1 MEELAGRDNIVTCAV
16 PLQRAHSSALALKRA
31 FDEGLGRA
39 VVLIWERDIVDISW
53 RSVGI
58 DKHFLIALDEATPLK
73 VGRNS
78 LGCTDHIAVHALLPL
93 GLAADVLKEGAH
105 GLLDGLYDVCFELL
119 EALFDGDQVLPVVV
133 LLQDLLVEMMMYGA
147 LKDVRVIVGLDLA
160 ARRVQRGRVLAKEL
174 NVLLRDVPCFF
185 DVFGAFVCT
194 TVEFF

>member
-1 MEELAGRDNIVTCAV
+1 MAQSQRCTDFSFDTSLPLMLNFSTFTAPVAQSGRYSELGRWLFVEVIVTFKFMEELAGRDNIVTCAV

-93 GLAADVLKEGAH
+93 GLPPTMKEG
-105 GLLDGLYDVCFELL
+105 
-119 EALFDGDQVLPVVV
+119 PW
-133 LLQDLLVEMMMYGA
+133 LVGWS
-147 LKDVRVIVGLDLA
+147 V
-160 ARRVQRGRVLAKEL
+160 
-174 NVLLRDVPCFF
+174 
-185 DVFGAFVCT
+185 
-194 TVEFF
+194 